1 MGVKKVKAVYVIT
14 ANGIKKVKNAFR
26 GTKDGIVKVI
36 ENGKV
41 LDDKYVITAATKK
54 GVVE

>member
-1 MGVKKVKAVYVIT
+1 MECRKAKAVYVIT
-14 ANGIKKVKNAFR
+14 ANGIKKVQNAFR

-41 LDDKYVITAATKK
+41 LEEQYLVTAAKR